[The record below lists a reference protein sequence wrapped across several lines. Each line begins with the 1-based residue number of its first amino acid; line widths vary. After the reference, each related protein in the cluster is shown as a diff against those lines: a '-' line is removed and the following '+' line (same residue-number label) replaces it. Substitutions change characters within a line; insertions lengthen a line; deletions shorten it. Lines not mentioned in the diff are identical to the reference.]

1 MKKTFAALAAAALMA
16 TGASAQTRGV
26 TDDEIRIGAFH
37 DLSGG
42 FAAFSVPAVEAANA
56 LFEEV
61 NANGG
66 IHGRQIR
73 YIVEDHGYQ
82 VPRAAQ
88 AANKLVNR
96 DEVFAMLLSLGTPH
110 NLAAFRVMDPN
121 NVPSVFPLTAAR
133 QMLEGPEELR
143 YVATASYYD
152 AVRAAAGYLMET
164 NDRTQACSMY
174 IPSDFGEEIHMATV
188 DEAGDRD
195 GVEYLTETTHRPD
208 ESDFTGALAR
218 LREAGCDLITIALT
232 IRPTITVVATAKQMG
247 WDDVDF
253 LVSSA
258 GFHTAIAKV
267 PGGITE
273 GLYAGAGWQDLE
285 ARMGN
290 EEVAAWVASM
300 QERTGEFPG
309 TGALLGRSAAAA
321 MVEALEAAGPDLT
334 LESFTAAMEGLSY
347 DDAIAGNRME
357 MGPGDHAGSEEVF
370 ISQIQGGSWS
380 LIGTVDTTE

>member
-1 MKKTFAALAAAALMA
+1 MKKLLTALAATTLIAGA
-16 TGASAQTRGV
+16 ASAQTRGV
-26 TDDEIRIGAFH
+26 TDDEIVLGGFH

-42 FAAFSVPAVEAANA
+42 FAAFSVPAVEAANQV
-56 LFEEV
+56 FEEV
-61 NANGG
+61 NAAGG
-66 IHGRQIR
+66 VHGRQIR
-73 YIVEDHGYQ
+73 YVVEDHGYQ

-96 DEVFAMLLSLGTPH
+96 DNVFAMLLSLGTPH

-121 NVPSVFPLTAAR
+121 GVPSVFPLTAAR

-152 AVRAAAGYLMET
+152 AVRAATGYLVESEGIGKV
-164 NDRTQACSMY
+164 CSMY

-195 GVEYLTETTHRPD
+195 GVEYVTETTHRPD
-208 ESDFTGALAR
+208 ESDFTGALTR
-218 LREAGCDLITIALT
+218 LREAGCELITVALT

-247 WDDVDF
+247 WADAKF

-285 ARMGN
+285 ARAG
-290 EEVAAWVASM
+290 EPEVGAWIQAM
-300 QERTGEFPG
+300 TERTGEFPG
-309 TGALLGRSAAAA
+309 TGALLGRSAAHA
-321 MVEALEAAGPDLT
+321 MVQALEAAGPDLT
-334 LESFTAAMEGLSY
+334 LESFTAAMESLDY
-347 DDAIAGNRME
+347 EDAIAGNRMQ
-357 MGPGDHAGSEEVF
+357 MGPGDHAGAEEIF
-370 ISQIQGGSWS
+370 ISQIQGGSWV
-380 LIGTVDTTE
+380 LVDTVATD

>member
-1 MKKTFAALAAAALMA
+1 MRKTLAALAALAIAG
-16 TGASAQTRGV
+16 GASAQTRGV
-26 TDDEIRIGAFH
+26 TDDEIVIGGFH

-42 FAAFSVPAVEAANA
+42 FAAFSVPAVEAANQ

-61 NANGG
+61 NAAGG

-143 YVATASYYD
+143 YTATASYYD
-152 AVRAAAGYLMET
+152 AVRAAAGFLIESEGIE
-164 NDRTQACSMY
+164 RVCSMY

-188 DEAGDRD
+188 DEAADTD

-218 LREAGCDLITIALT
+218 LREEGCELITVALT

-247 WDDVDF
+247 WDDARF

-258 GFHTAIAKV
+258 GFHTAVAKV
-267 PGGITE
+267 PGGVTE

-285 ARMGN
+285 ARMDTP
-290 EEVAAWVASM
+290 EVAEWVAAM

-309 TGALLGRSAAAA
+309 TGALLGRSAADALIR
-321 MVEALEAAGPDLT
+321 ALEAAGPDLT
-334 LESFTAAMEGLSY
+334 LESFTTAMETLNY
-347 DDAIAGNRME
+347 EDAIAGNQME
-357 MGPGDHAGSEEVF
+357 MGPGDHAGAEEIF
-370 ISQIQGGSWS
+370 ISQIQDGGWV
-380 LIGTVDTTE
+380 LIDSVEAE

>member
-1 MKKTFAALAAAALMA
+1 MKITFAALAATALIA
-16 TGASAQTRGV
+16 SGANAQTRGV
-26 TDDEIRIGAFH
+26 TDDEIVIGAYQ

-42 FAAFSVPAVEAANA
+42 FAAFSVPAVEAVNQ

-61 NANGG
+61 NAAGG
-66 IHGRQIR
+66 IHGRQLR

-96 DEVFAMLLSLGTPH
+96 DNVFAMLLSLGTPH

-121 NVPSVFPLTAAR
+121 GVPSVFPLTAAR
-133 QMLEGPEELR
+133 QMIEGPEELR
-143 YVATASYYD
+143 YTATASYYD
-152 AVRAAAGYLMET
+152 SVRAAAGFLIDGQGIET
-164 NDRTQACSMY
+164 VCSMY
-174 IPSDFGEEIHMATV
+174 IPSDFGEEIHEATV
-188 DEAGDRD
+188 DEAEAR
-195 GVEYLTETTHRPD
+195 GVNYAAETTHRPD

-218 LREAGCDLITIALT
+218 LREAGCELITVALT

-247 WDDVDF
+247 WDDARF

-285 ARMGN
+285 ARMDTP
-290 EEVAAWVASM
+290 EVAEWVGTM
-300 QERTGEFPG
+300 MERTGEFPG
-309 TGALLGRSAAAA
+309 TGALLGQSAAHAL
-321 MVEALEAAGPDLT
+321 VNALEIAGRDLT
-334 LESFTAAMEGLSY
+334 LESFTAAMETLDY
-347 DDAIAGNRME
+347 DDPIAGNRMQ
-357 MGPGDHAGSEEVF
+357 MGPGDHEGATEIF
-370 ISQIQGGSWS
+370 ISQIQDGGWV
-380 LIGTVDTTE
+380 LVDTVETD

>member
-1 MKKTFAALAAAALMA
+1 MRKTLAALAALAIAG
-16 TGASAQTRGV
+16 GASAQTRGV
-26 TDDEIRIGAFH
+26 TDDEIVIGGFH

-42 FAAFSVPAVEAANA
+42 FAAFSVPAVEAANQ

-61 NANGG
+61 NAAGG

-152 AVRAAAGYLMET
+152 AVRAATGFLIESEGIE
-164 NDRTQACSMY
+164 RVCSMY

-188 DEAGDRD
+188 DEAGDTD

-218 LREAGCDLITIALT
+218 LREEGCELITVALT

-247 WDDVDF
+247 WDDARF

-258 GFHTAIAKV
+258 GFHTAVAKV
-267 PGGITE
+267 PGGVTE

-285 ARMGN
+285 ARMDTP
-290 EEVAAWVASM
+290 EVAEWVAAM

-309 TGALLGRSAAAA
+309 TGALLGRSAA
-321 MVEALEAAGPDLT
+321 EALIRALEEAGPDLT
-334 LESFTAAMEGLSY
+334 LESFTAAMETLNY

-357 MGPGDHAGSEEVF
+357 MGPGDHAGATEIF
-370 ISQIQGGSWS
+370 ISQIQDGGWV
-380 LIGTVDTTE
+380 LIDSVETE

>member
-1 MKKTFAALAAAALMA
+1 MKRLLTALAATTLIAGA
-16 TGASAQTRGV
+16 ASAQTRGV
-26 TDDEIRIGAFH
+26 TDDEIVIGGFH

-42 FAAFSVPAVEAANA
+42 FAAFSVPAVEAANQV
-56 LFEEV
+56 FEEV
-61 NANGG
+61 NAAGG
-66 IHGRQIR
+66 VHGRQIR
-73 YIVEDHGYQ
+73 YVVEDHGYQ

-143 YVATASYYD
+143 YAATASYYD
-152 AVRAAAGYLMET
+152 AVRAAAGYIIEEEGVS
-164 NDRTQACSMY
+164 QVCSMY
-174 IPSDFGEEIHMATV
+174 IPSDFGEEIHEATV
-188 DEAGDRD
+188 DEAADTD
-195 GVEYLTETTHRPD
+195 GVEYVTETTHRPD

-218 LREAGCDLITIALT
+218 LRDAGCELITVALT

-247 WDDVDF
+247 WEDVKF

-258 GFHTAIAKV
+258 GFHTAVAKV
-267 PGGITE
+267 PGGVTD

-285 ARMGN
+285 ARMDN
-290 EEVAAWVASM
+290 EEVAAWVATM

-309 TGALLGRSAAAA
+309 TGALLGRSAAHALV
-321 MVEALEAAGPDLT
+321 MALEEAGPDLT
-334 LESFTAAMEGLSY
+334 LESFTAAMETLDY
-347 DDAIAGNRME
+347 EDQIAGNRMQ
-357 MGPGDHAGSEEVF
+357 MGPGDHSGAEEIF
-370 ISQIQGGSWS
+370 ISRISDGGWE
-380 LIGTVDTTE
+380 LVGTADIE

>member
-1 MKKTFAALAAAALMA
+1 MKTTFAALAATALIA
-16 TGASAQTRGV
+16 SGANAQTRGV
-26 TDDEIRIGAFH
+26 TDDEIIIGAYQ

-42 FAAFSVPAVEAANA
+42 FAAFSVPAVEAVNQ

-61 NANGG
+61 NAAGG
-66 IHGRQIR
+66 IHGRQLR

-96 DEVFAMLLSLGTPH
+96 DNVFAMLLSLGTPH

-121 NVPSVFPLTAAR
+121 GVPSVFPLTAAR
-133 QMLEGPEELR
+133 QMIEGPEELR
-143 YVATASYYD
+143 YTATASYYD
-152 AVRAAAGYLMET
+152 GVRAAAGFLIEGQGIET
-164 NDRTQACSMY
+164 VCSMY
-174 IPSDFGEEIHMATV
+174 IPSDFGEEIHEATV
-188 DEAGDRD
+188 DEAEAR
-195 GVEYLTETTHRPD
+195 GVNYAAETTHRPD

-218 LREAGCDLITIALT
+218 LREAGCELITVALT

-247 WDDVDF
+247 WDDARF

-285 ARMGN
+285 ARM
-290 EEVAAWVASM
+290 ETPEVAEWVATM
-300 QERTGEFPG
+300 MDRTGEFPG
-309 TGALLGRSAAAA
+309 TGALLGQSAAHAL
-321 MVEALEAAGPDLT
+321 VNALEIAGPDLT
-334 LESFTAAMEGLSY
+334 LESFTAAMETLDY
-347 DDAIAGNRME
+347 DDPIAGNHMQ
-357 MGPGDHAGSEEVF
+357 MGPGDHEGATEIF
-370 ISQIQGGSWS
+370 ISQIQDGGWV
-380 LIGTVDTTE
+380 LVDTVETD

>member
-1 MKKTFAALAAAALMA
+1 MKKMIATLAATTMIAGMA
-16 TGASAQTRGV
+16 NAQTRGV
-26 TDDEIRIGAFH
+26 TDDEIVIGGFH

-42 FAAFSVPAVEAANA
+42 FAAFSVPAVEAVNQV
-56 LFEEV
+56 FEEV
-61 NANGG
+61 NAAGG
-66 IHGRQIR
+66 IHGRQLR
-73 YIVEDHGYQ
+73 YVVEDHGYQ

-96 DEVFAMLLSLGTPH
+96 DNVFAMLLSLGTPH

-133 QMLEGPEELR
+133 QMIEGPEELR

-152 AVRAAAGYLMET
+152 AVRAAAGFLVEDQGITKM
-164 NDRTQACSMY
+164 CSMY
-174 IPSDFGEEIHMATV
+174 IPSDFGEEIHEATV
-188 DEAGDRD
+188 DEAAARD

-218 LREAGCDLITIALT
+218 LRDAGCELITVALT

-247 WDDVDF
+247 WDDAKF

-258 GFHTAIAKV
+258 GFHTAVAKV

-285 ARMGN
+285 ARMDN
-290 EEVAAWVASM
+290 PEVAEWVGVM
-300 QERTGEFPG
+300 TERTGEFPG
-309 TGALLGRSAAAA
+309 TGALLGRSAAYAL
-321 MVEALEAAGPDLT
+321 VTALEEAGPDLT
-334 LESFTAAMEGLSY
+334 LESFTAAMETLDY
-347 DDAIAGNRME
+347 EDAIAGNRMQ
-357 MGPGDHAGSEEVF
+357 MGPGDHEGAEEIF
-370 ISQIQGGSWS
+370 ISQIQNGSWA
-380 LIGTVDTTE
+380 LVDSVLPE